1 MPLKLAWYAGCADT
15 VDIGETSYAMAL
27 ADDLDGDGRT
37 DLVVATMNGV
47 VYCFEAAASRFH
59 PLHAWPAQ
67 VPWAPGIAAHS
78 LHFEPETP
86 LCFKGQ
92 GSLIAAWND
101 KHCCIPVT
109 RALGLA

>member
-1 MPLKLAWYAGCADT
+1 
-15 VDIGETSYAMAL
+15 MAL

-67 VPWAPGIAAHS
+67 VPWAPGFATRS
-78 LHFEPETP
+78 LRFEPETP
-86 LCFKGQ
+86 LAHSGRV
-92 GSLIAAWND
+92 SLSLPLTKKRHFNEEGYRPCTSA
-101 KHCCIPVT
+101 
-109 RALGLA
+109 

>member
-1 MPLKLAWYAGCADT
+1 MGAPTRLPSDAPSPLHAGCADT

-67 VPWAPGIAAHS
+67 VPWAPWEWHS
-78 LHFEPETP
+78 QPASKEQE
-86 LCFKGQ
+86 
-92 GSLIAAWND
+92 
-101 KHCCIPVT
+101 
-109 RALGLA
+109 

>member
-1 MPLKLAWYAGCADT
+1 M
-15 VDIGETSYAMAL
+15 DIGETSYAMAL

-67 VPWAPGIAAHS
+67 VPWAPKRFGLGPNYLTEAGYCSRSVNCIS
-78 LHFEPETP
+78 
-86 LCFKGQ
+86 
-92 GSLIAAWND
+92 D
-101 KHCCIPVT
+101 KRLSIP
-109 RALGLA
+109 